1 MKNKVEHIEN
11 QYTSQENKKK
21 QRQKMKM
28 RVVRRRI
35 TVFAGVLLAIIV
47 VLSIL
52 LVVQKHRNDIDA
64 QERKAKEAQ
73 FQKQQNEEIALKEKL
88 NNLNDKDYI
97 EKIARDD
104 YYLSN
109 KGEVIFL
116 GCQKTKIRLA
126 QNLRKNKSKLIQ
138 NYPSID
144 IVKKSK
150 QGYNKGKSN
159 QIGRIYLTYVNRSWK

>member
-88 NNLNDKDYI
+88 NKDYI

-109 KGEVIFL
+109 KGEVIF
-116 GCQKTKIRLA
+116 RLPED
-126 QNLRKNKSKLIQ
+126 KDSSSSKS
-138 NYPSID
+138 S
-144 IVKKSK
+144 KK
-150 QGYNKGKSN
+150 
-159 QIGRIYLTYVNRSWK
+159 